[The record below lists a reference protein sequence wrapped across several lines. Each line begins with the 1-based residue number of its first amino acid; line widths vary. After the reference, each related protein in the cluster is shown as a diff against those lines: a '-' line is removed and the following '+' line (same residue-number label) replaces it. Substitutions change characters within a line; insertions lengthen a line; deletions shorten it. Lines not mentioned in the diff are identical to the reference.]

1 VLDIG
6 AGRGVITAH
15 LIAAGAQVMAF
26 ELHPQRAQH
35 LRARFGGGVVRVVRA
50 DATDLRLPRR
60 PFRVVANPPFAI
72 TTALL
77 RRLVAPGSRLVRAD
91 LVVPFHV
98 ARRWV
103 EGPAPGERRWRTC
116 VRDEGGRSCAITCL
130 FAPRPTLGRAGDRA
144 VARTGSS
151 SLSVPWYFSFVITRL
166 LAERLQGPALS
177 SRRSCAAVLDT
188 VKKPNPWAQHHP
200 W

>member
-1 VLDIG
+1 MLDIG

-15 LIAAGAQVMAF
+15 LIAAGAQVVAF

-35 LRARFGGGVVRVVRA
+35 LGARFGGGVVRVVRA

-103 EGPAPGERRWRTC
+103 EGPAPGERRWRT
-116 VRDEGGRSCAITCL
+116 VFETRVG
-130 FAPRPTLGRAGDRA
+130 
-144 VARTGSS
+144 AR
-151 SLSVPWYFSFVITRL
+151 VPSHAFSPP
-166 LAERLQGPALS
+166 GPPS
-177 SRRSCAAVLDT
+177 AVL
-188 VKKPNPWAQHHP
+188 VVERWHEQVPVR
-200 W
+200 